1 MCQCNAVSRVGGLL
15 TAPRLSCHASHGPGP
30 PAAPLK
36 LGGSPEAQA
45 GARGTEEGTEGES
58 KRRRR
63 RRGSPAPFLGKI
75 TGAIVHFSTSCTARP
90 PKTDPCA
97 SRFALTPQKESLRH
111 SGLGS
116 PREAWERANPPKS
129 LFRTLNLATC
139 SHLLTS
145 TI

>member
-1 MCQCNAVSRVGGLL
+1 MNCTATQLSRKS
-15 TAPRLSCHASHGPGP
+15 RPGSRP
-30 PAAPLK
+30 APLK

-90 PKTDPCA
+90 PKRIAARAA
-97 SRFALTPQKESLRH
+97 SH
-111 SGLGS
+111 
-116 PREAWERANPPKS
+116 
-129 LFRTLNLATC
+129 
-139 SHLLTS
+139 
-145 TI
+145 